1 MSSHLEKNKVAPKAE
16 ALTPPFPIE
25 KIDLDEILEKERVVA
40 HFQPWVS
47 LKRKSIVGFEGLCR
61 GTKENSQDLISPL
74 TLLKLAEQQNRLL
87 ALDRLFRKKVLEGF
101 ASAAKANPELVL
113 SINFDTS
120 VLNDDEK
127 ALDDFLSAVQH
138 FKLKPN
144 RIAIEIL
151 ESKSNNISAL
161 KRFIENQRK
170 MGFLIAL
177 DDIGAGYSNLGR
189 IAELKPDLI
198 KIDRSIVMGL
208 HQNYYKQEVF
218 KSIVKLAHS
227 LGALLLAEGAE
238 TEEETMQALEL
249 GSDMIQGYYF
259 SKPQLM
265 REELLMSC
273 EEKIDE
279 AVKKFKSYAVQ
290 NINLRR
296 SRYQEYNQMMSALAD
311 RLTAVT
317 PKVFDS
323 RLKLILEDHP
333 ELDCLYIL
341 DEAGTQ
347 LSRAICNENYSPRES
362 VFFKPT
368 SRGSDHSLKDYYHH
382 LVATNKR
389 DHVFVNAPYLSLT
402 TGRLCIT
409 LSTLFE
415 DAYGRLNVLCV
426 DVKPD
431 TVSL

>member
-1 MSSHLEKNKVAPKAE
+1 MYHSHLEKNQVALKPEGKL
-16 ALTPPFPIE
+16 LTPPPPAE
-25 KIDLDEILEKERVVA
+25 AIDLQEILEKERVVA

-61 GTKENSQDLISPL
+61 GTKENSKDLISPL
-74 TLLKLAEQQNRLL
+74 TLLKLAEQQNLL
-87 ALDRLFRKKVLEGF
+87 IPLDRLFRKKVLEGF

-127 ALDDFLSAVQH
+127 ALDDFFATVQSL
-138 FKLKPN
+138 KLKPN

-151 ESKSNNISAL
+151 ESKSNNITAL

-227 LGALLLAEGAE
+227 LGALLLAKGAE
-238 TEEETMQALEL
+238 TEEETMKALEL
-249 GSDMIQGYYF
+249 GSDMIQGFYF
-259 SKPQLM
+259 SRPQLM
-265 REELLMSC
+265 REELLSSC

-279 AVKKFKSYAVQ
+279 TVRKFKSG
-290 NINLRR
+290 
-296 SRYQEYNQMMSALAD
+296 SSA
-311 RLTAVT
+311 
-317 PKVFDS
+317 
-323 RLKLILEDHP
+323 KLVGKNP
-333 ELDCLYIL
+333 
-341 DEAGTQ
+341 G
-347 LSRAICNENYSPRES
+347 
-362 VFFKPT
+362 
-368 SRGSDHSLKDYYHH
+368 
-382 LVATNKR
+382 
-389 DHVFVNAPYLSLT
+389 
-402 TGRLCIT
+402 
-409 LSTLFE
+409 
-415 DAYGRLNVLCV
+415 
-426 DVKPD
+426 
-431 TVSL
+431 